1 VRAFLRAY
9 LKALKDTVRDPAR
22 AIESVLR
29 RDDTAKKDVELERL
43 RMAIRDNIVTPAVK
57 ANGFGGVE
65 PDRFAAAI
73 EQLALAYRFKAKDKA
88 AAAFDASYLPPAAER

>member
-1 VRAFLRAY
+1 
-9 LKALKDTVRDPAR
+9 LKEAVRDPAS
-22 AIESVLR
+22 AIEALLR
-29 RDDTAKKDVELERL
+29 HNEKLSKDVELERL

-73 EQLALAYRFKAKDKA
+73 EQLALTYRFKAKDKA